1 MKLIHHR
8 NDLFHLLARNSFA
21 PLRSCSILLRSSL
34 LHFQCLP
41 FLLVQSNK
49 NTSPHSSSEG
59 NLENKWLRVDK
70 DDSATTNTVA
80 AAAAHL
86 DSFVRHHLE
95 RRRRCVIEHSR
106 SEPPKKGAKATFT
119 VHQAHGLRNTKFPA
133 NFALGLQARLDDI
146 KRIGYLR
153 RKHEGAEDAQE
164 GSNWKNDVPSCWTIL
179 RQLLR
184 RSVWRE

>member
-1 MKLIHHR
+1 MIYFTCSPETASPRSAAAAYSSAARFCIFNAFLSC
-8 NDLFHLLARNSFA
+8 LFRATKIPPHTAAVRATWKIRGSV
-21 PLRSCSILLRSSL
+21 STSL
-34 LHFQCLP
+34 
-41 FLLVQSNK
+41 
-49 NTSPHSSSEG
+49 
-59 NLENKWLRVDK
+59 

-95 RRRRCVIEHSR
+95 RRRRCVIEHAR
-106 SEPPKKGAKATFT
+106 PEPPKKGAKATFT
-119 VHQAHGLRNTKFPA
+119 VHQAHGLRNTKFAA

-146 KRIGYLR
+146 KRIGYLW
-153 RKHEGAEDAQE
+153 RKREGAEDAQE

-179 RQLLR
+179 RQHLQ